1 MTTAS
6 ESTAAAPS
14 GRRVSWVLPGLLAGG
29 LPFVVAAVAPSRTAF
44 LILAASMGAAAL
56 AALVAFSPAR
66 MADGLFLGFV
76 GVVSIPLAKHFFY
89 QPHVGGWPGLRLSL
103 SDLFLS
109 LAAPLLLAALL
120 WGRRRN
126 ALPGAVL
133 LAYGLLLAW
142 YSMSLV
148 LSGSHRDLGLFEL
161 SSAVH
166 ALFLAFATA
175 ALFRRP
181 LLTPFLVLLSGA
193 VSVHTIFAL
202 LQAATGRPVGRSFFH
217 GTEVLRETLV
227 SGAVRLRPSGLFDH
241 PIVYANFLV
250 LALPVLAAG
259 YFACSGGLKR
269 ALVAGTFSL
278 GTAGLI
284 LTLSR
289 GAWFSAAIAS
299 ISLLLLAW
307 RRGLLAGAARRSVRR
322 ALAGAAGLVLALGV
336 LFGPAVYDRLARS
349 QAGNVEVR
357 YELNAIALRMIGSHP
372 VGGVGLNSFIH
383 VMERY
388 DPRNVKRYFPATVH
402 NLYLLEAAE
411 TGLPGGL
418 LFLLLIFTVVVS
430 ALRRLRTVAD
440 PALAWVAAA
449 LLAGFLGFAVSQ
461 VADFSHRIEPLRSI
475 VWVHLGLLFGIL
487 GVGSA
492 RPAGSAGTTPDQE
505 VVPA

>member
-14 GRRVSWVLPGLLAGG
+14 GPRASWILPGLLAGG
-29 LPFVVAAVAPSRTAF
+29 LPFAVAAVAPSRTAA
-44 LILAASMGAAAL
+44 LILAASLGAAAL
-56 AALVAFSPAR
+56 AALVAFTPAR
-66 MADGLFLGFV
+66 TADVLFLGFV
-76 GVVSIPLAKHFFY
+76 GLVSIPLGKHFFY

-103 SDLFLS
+103 SDVFLY

-126 ALPGAVL
+126 ALPAAVL
-133 LAYGLLLAW
+133 LLYGLLLAW
-142 YSMSLV
+142 YSVSLV
-148 LSGSHRDLGLFEL
+148 LSGSHLDLGLFEL
-161 SSAVH
+161 ASALH
-166 ALFLAFATA
+166 ALFLAFAA
-175 ALFRRP
+175 AAFFRRA
-181 LLTPFLVLLSGA
+181 LLTPFLLLLSGA
-193 VSVHTIFAL
+193 VGAHTVFAL
-202 LQAATGRPVGRSFFH
+202 LQAATGRPIGRSWFH

-259 YFACSGGLKR
+259 YFACSGGLRKGV
-269 ALVAGTFSL
+269 LAGAFFL

-289 GAWFSAAIAS
+289 GAWISAAIAS
-299 ISLLLLAW
+299 VSLLLLAW
-307 RRGLLAGAARRSVRR
+307 RRGLLAGAARASVRR
-322 ALAGAAGLVLALGV
+322 ALAGAAGLVMALGV
-336 LFGPAVYDRLARS
+336 LFGPAIYDRLTRS

-372 VGGVGLNSFIH
+372 LGGVGLNSFIQ
-383 VMERY
+383 VMELY
-388 DPRNVKRYFPATVH
+388 DPRHVTRYFPATVH
-402 NLYLLEAAE
+402 NLYLLETAE
-411 TGLPGGL
+411 AGVPGGL
-418 LFLLLIFTVVVS
+418 LFLLLFGAVVVS
-430 ALRRLRTVAD
+430 ALRRLRTVPD

-475 VWVHLGLLFGIL
+475 VWVHVGLLFGIL
-487 GVGSA
+487 GIGA
-492 RPAGSAGTTPDQE
+492 TRPARAVGTPPGPE
-505 VVPA
+505 EVPA

>member
-1 MTTAS
+1 MTMAS
-6 ESTAAAPS
+6 ERTAAAPS
-14 GRRVSWVLPGLLAGG
+14 GPRASWILPGLLAGG
-29 LPFVVAAVAPSRTAF
+29 LPFAVAAVAPSRTAA
-44 LILAASMGAAAL
+44 LILAASLGAAAL
-56 AALVAFSPAR
+56 AALVVFTPAR
-66 MADGLFLGFV
+66 TADALFLGFV
-76 GVVSIPLAKHFFY
+76 GLVSIPLGKHFFY

-103 SDLFLS
+103 SDVFLY

-126 ALPGAVL
+126 ALPAAVL
-133 LAYGLLLAW
+133 LLYGLLLAW
-142 YSMSLV
+142 YSVSIV
-148 LSGSHRDLGLFEL
+148 LSGSHLDLGLFEL
-161 SSAVH
+161 ASALH
-166 ALFLAFATA
+166 ALFLAFAA
-175 ALFRRP
+175 AAFFRRA
-181 LLTPFLVLLSGA
+181 LLTPFLLLLSGA
-193 VSVHTIFAL
+193 VGVHTVFAL
-202 LQAATGRPVGRSFFH
+202 LQAATGRPIGRSFFH

-259 YFACSGGLKR
+259 YLACSGGPKKVL
-269 ALVAGTFSL
+269 LAGTFSL

-289 GAWFSAAIAS
+289 GAWISAAIAS
-299 ISLLLLAW
+299 ASLLVLAW
-307 RRGLLAGAARRSVRR
+307 RRGLLAGAARASVRR
-322 ALAGAAGLVLALGV
+322 TLAGAAALVLALGV
-336 LFGPAVYDRLARS
+336 LFGPAIYDRLTRS

-372 VGGVGLNSFIH
+372 LAGVGLNSFIR

-388 DPRNVKRYFPATVH
+388 DPRHVTRYFPATVH
-402 NLYLLEAAE
+402 NLYLLETAE
-411 TGLPGGL
+411 AGVPGGI
-418 LFLLLIFTVVVS
+418 LFLLLFGAVVVS
-430 ALRRLRTVAD
+430 ALRRLWTVTD

-475 VWVHLGLLFGIL
+475 IWVHLGLLFGIL

-492 RPAGSAGTTPDQE
+492 GAVGTPPGPKE
-505 VVPA
+505 VPE